1 MKVVLI
7 TACWIFGI
15 LCCVFPFTY
24 TKSDI
29 DKAEVK
35 LSHILVNTEDE
46 AKNIRAEILEGK
58 SFEEMAEKYSLC
70 ESKAQKGDIGY
81 NMRNHLFKEIENAA
95 FTMKKHE
102 LSEPI
107 KTENGWH
114 LVKVYDIKYFSD
126 KDNFNEVF

>member
-7 TACWIFGI
+7 AACWFFGI

-58 SFEEMAEKYSLC
+58 SFEDMAEKYSLC
-70 ESKAQKGDIGY
+70 ESKEQKGDIGY
-81 NMRNHLFKEIENAA
+81 NMRNSLYQSIEKVA
-95 FTMKKHE
+95 FSIKPHTI
-102 LSEPI
+102 SEPV

-126 KDNFNEVF
+126 KNNFNERF